1 MFKHSISVEE
11 FQWVIMVDGCGR
23 ACDQFCSDSG
33 KGIGWLREV
42 SVDFESFHQPTKN
55 TSGL

>member
-1 MFKHSISVEE
+1 MEE